1 MRIALAISK
10 REVISFSYLS
20 AVMVAQIRTIEP
32 YAIATRNSHWY
43 LAGRDLE
50 KRELRTFRLDRIDGE
65 ISISHKGQ
73 GFEIP
78 EGFDVFGS
86 LESDEAV
93 NIATLDVRKGKAHL
107 LRVIAD
113 SCVDRGEWEQIRVRY
128 FDYQQFVDQI
138 LWHGADVLVIEP
150 ASLRNQV
157 IAGLEEIVR
166 LHA

>member
-1 MRIALAISK
+1 
-10 REVISFSYLS
+10 
-20 AVMVAQIRTIEP
+20 
-32 YAIATRNSHWY
+32 
-43 LAGRDLE
+43 
-50 KRELRTFRLDRIDGE
+50 LDRIDGE
-65 ISISHKGQ
+65 ISISHGGQ

-86 LESDEAV
+86 LESDETV

-107 LRVIAD
+107 LRIIAD
-113 SCVDRGEWEQIRVRY
+113 SCVDKGEWEQITVRY

-150 ASLRNQV
+150 TSLRNQV